1 MNAVLMHKEI
11 PVVDIKVDEESGVIL
26 GIDTVHNSEHL
37 PIGIPEQNSIID
49 RAEFNHWWTERSIP
63 ASRSGIKDALEE
75 LGIAST
81 RALLL
86 RCYGLSLSDQYWVKP
101 IDANLTWR
109 DINFFDN
116 PFSDDVGD
124 ILFGANKHKDVLDL
138 SSPDNTSVGDLKK
151 RWKII
156 NGKRCLVKGGSNP
169 FRQQPFNE
177 VIATKIMELLD
188 IPHVDYSVAWD
199 QGVPYSVCE
208 DFVTRDTEL
217 VPAWRILKVLKK
229 SNTDAQYQHLLKCC
243 AVLGIQNVVE
253 FLDRMIVLDYIIA
266 NEDRHL
272 NNFGAIRDANTLEWI
287 GMAPIYD
294 SGSSL
299 GFDKLPQ
306 QMKSEKEV
314 DCKPF
319 KKHHIEQLGLVTD
332 FSWID
337 FDKLIGVEDIIDEVF
352 SDNRASEFIDATR
365 IKAIKDSVE
374 RRICVLKYWASENR
388 L

>member
-1 MNAVLMHKEI
+1 MCS
-11 PVVDIKVDEESGVIL
+11 PY
-26 GIDTVHNSEHL
+26 
-37 PIGIPEQNSIID
+37 
-49 RAEFNHWWTERSIP
+49 
-63 ASRSGIKDALEE
+63 
-75 LGIAST
+75 ST
-81 RALLL
+81 T
-86 RCYGLSLSDQYWVKP
+86 
-101 IDANLTWR
+101 I
-109 DINFFDN
+109 
-116 PFSDDVGD
+116 
-124 ILFGANKHKDVLDL
+124 
-138 SSPDNTSVGDLKK
+138 GDLKK

-156 NGKRCLVKGGSNP
+156 DGKRCLVKGGSNP

-177 VIATKIMELLD
+177 VIAAKIMKLLD
-188 IPHVDYSVAWD
+188 IPHVDYAVVWD

-229 SNTDAQYQHLLKCC
+229 SNTDSQYQHLLRCC
-243 AVLGIQNVVE
+243 ATLGIQNAV
-253 FLDRMIVLDYIIA
+253 FFIDRMIVLDCIIA

-306 QMKSEKEV
+306 QMKSEKDV

-319 KKHHIEQLGLVTD
+319 KKRHIEQLGLVTD

-337 FDKLIGVEDIIDEVF
+337 FDKLNEVSDIIDDVF
-352 SDNRASEFIDATR
+352 SDSRATEFIDAVR
-365 IKAIKDSVE
+365 LKAIKDSVE
-374 RRICVLKYWASENR
+374 RRIDVLQSWASTK
-388 L
+388 

>member
-1 MNAVLMHKEI
+1 MIYTLMNKNN
-11 PVVDIKVDEESGVIL
+11 PVIDFETQMGTILRITDTWNEEY
-26 GIDTVHNSEHL
+26 L
-37 PIGIPEQNSIID
+37 PIGTRTKTGID
-49 RAEFNHWWTERSIP
+49 VKTLNHWWHGRSIP

-75 LGIAST
+75 LGIPNT
-81 RALLL
+81 KALLL

-101 IDANLTWR
+101 QNTDLSWR

-124 ILFGANKHKDVLDL
+124 VLFGANKRKDVLDL

-156 NGKRCLVKGGSNP
+156 DGKRCLVKGGSSP

-177 VIATKIMELLD
+177 VIAARIMGLLG
-188 IPHVDYSVAWD
+188 IPHVDYSIAWD

-229 SNTDAQYQHLLKCC
+229 SNTDSQYRRLVKCC
-243 AVLGIQNVVE
+243 TTLGIQNAVE
-253 FLDRMIVLDYIIA
+253 FLNRMIVLDYIIA

-272 NNFGAIRDANTLEWI
+272 NNFGAIRDANTLAWI

-294 SGSSL
+294 SGASL

-306 QMKSEKEV
+306 QMKSEK
-314 DCKPF
+314 DAACKPF
-319 KKHHIEQLGLVTD
+319 KKRHIEQLGLVTD
-332 FSWID
+332 FGWID
-337 FDKLIGVEDIIDEVF
+337 FDKLSGVRDIIEAAF
-352 SDNRASEFIDATR
+352 SDNRASEFIDAAR
-365 IKAIKDSVE
+365 IKAIEDSVE
-374 RRICVLKYWASENR
+374 RRIDVLKSWASAK
-388 L
+388 

>member
-1 MNAVLMHKEI
+1 MDAVLMHKEV
-11 PVVDIKVDEESGVIL
+11 PVVDIVFDEESGFIL
-26 GIDTVHNSEHL
+26 SIGTVHNNKHL
-37 PIGIPEQNSIID
+37 PIGVPEQNGVVD
-49 RAEFNHWWTERSIP
+49 RAEFNSWWTERSIP

-75 LGIAST
+75 LGVSNT
-81 RALLL
+81 KALLL

-101 IDANLTWR
+101 KDTNLSWC

-124 ILFGANKHKDVLDL
+124 VLFGTNKHKDVLDL

-156 NGKRCLVKGGSNP
+156 DGKRCLVKGGSNP

-177 VIATKIMELLD
+177 VIAARIMDLLS
-188 IPHVDYSVAWD
+188 IPYVDYSIAWD
-199 QGVPYSVCE
+199 QGGPYSVCE

-217 VPAWRILKVLKK
+217 VPARRILKALKK
-229 SNTDAQYQHLLKCC
+229 SNTDSQYQQLLKCC
-243 AVLGIQNVVE
+243 STLGIQNPVG
-253 FLDRMIVLDYIIA
+253 FLDRMIIIDYIIA

-306 QMKSEKEV
+306 QMKSEKDV
-314 DCKPF
+314 TCKPF
-319 KKHHIEQLGLVTD
+319 KKRHIEQLGLVTD
-332 FSWID
+332 FEWID
-337 FDKLIGVEDIIDEVF
+337 FSKLGEVGDIIETVF
-352 SDNRASEFIDATR
+352 SDNRATEFIDATR
-365 IKAIKDSVE
+365 IKAIENSVD
-374 RRICVLKYWASENR
+374 RRINVLKSWTSTK
-388 L
+388 

>member
-1 MNAVLMHKEI
+1 MDAVLMHKET
-11 PVVDIKVDEESGVIL
+11 PVVDIEIDEASAVIL
-26 GIDTVHNSEHL
+26 GIGNVHTSEHL
-37 PIGIPEQNSIID
+37 PIGISEQNGTID
-49 RAEFNHWWTERSIP
+49 RAELNAWWTERAIP
-63 ASRSGIKDALEE
+63 SNRSGIGEVLEE
-75 LGIAST
+75 LSASST
-81 RALLL
+81 KVLLL
-86 RCYGLSLSDQYWVKP
+86 YCHGLSLSDQYWLKP
-101 IDANLTWR
+101 KNVSLTWS
-109 DINFFDN
+109 DINFFEN
-116 PFSDDVGD
+116 PYSSDVGNV
-124 ILFGANKHKDVLDL
+124 IFGANKHKDVLDL
-138 SSPDNTSVGDLKK
+138 CSPDSTTIGDLKK

-156 NGKRCLVKGGSNP
+156 DGKRCLVKGGSNP

-177 VIATKIMELLD
+177 VIAAKIMDLLD

-199 QGVPYSVCE
+199 QSVPYSVCE

-217 VPAWRILKVLKK
+217 IPAWRILKALKK
-229 SNTDAQYQHLLKCC
+229 SNTDSQYQHLLKCC
-243 AVLGIQNVVE
+243 AVLGIQDAVE

-272 NNFGAIRDANTLEWI
+272 NNLGAIRDANTLEWL

-306 QMKSEKEV
+306 QMKSEKDV

-319 KKHHIEQLGLVTD
+319 KKRHIDQLALVTD

-337 FDKLIGVEDIIDEVF
+337 TNKLNDAGDIIDDVF
-352 SDNRASEFIDATR
+352 SDNRATEFIDAVR

-374 RRICVLKYWASENR
+374 RRIDVLKSWASR
-388 L
+388 S

>member
-1 MNAVLMHKEI
+1 MDAVLMHKET
-11 PVVDIKVDEESGVIL
+11 PVVDIKIDEASAAIL
-26 GIDTVHNSEHL
+26 GIGSVHNCEHL
-37 PIGIPEQNSIID
+37 PIGIPEYDGTVD
-49 RAEFNHWWTERSIP
+49 RAELNAWWTERAIP
-63 ASRSGIKDALEE
+63 KSRSGIEDALEE

-81 RALLL
+81 RDLLL
-86 RCYGLSLSDQYWVKP
+86 CCYGLSLSDQYWVKP
-101 IDANLTWR
+101 KDTNLTWC

-124 ILFGANKHKDVLDL
+124 ILFGTSRHKDVLDL
-138 SSPDNTSVGDLKK
+138 CSPDSTTIGDLKK

-156 NGKRCLVKGGSNP
+156 DGKRCLVKGGSNP

-177 VIATKIMELLD
+177 VIAAKIMELLD
-188 IPHVDYSVAWD
+188 IPHVDYAVVWD
-199 QGVPYSVCE
+199 QGVPYSVCK

-229 SNTDAQYQHLLKCC
+229 SNTDSQYQHLLRCC
-243 AVLGIQNVVE
+243 ATLGIQNAVF
-253 FLDRMIVLDYIIA
+253 FLDRMIVLDCIIA

-306 QMKSEKEV
+306 QMKSEKDV

-319 KKHHIEQLGLVTD
+319 KKRHIEQLGLVTD

-337 FDKLIGVEDIIDEVF
+337 FDKLNEVSDIIDDVF
-352 SDNRASEFIDATR
+352 SDSRATEFIDAVR
-365 IKAIKDSVE
+365 LKAIKDSVE
-374 RRICVLKYWASENR
+374 RRIDVLQSWASTK
-388 L
+388 

>member
-1 MNAVLMHKEI
+1 MDAVLMHKEI
-11 PVVDIKVDEESGVIL
+11 PVVDIVFDEESGFIL
-26 GIDTVHNSEHL
+26 SIGTVYNNKHL
-37 PIGIPEQNSIID
+37 PIGVPEQNGVVD
-49 RAEFNHWWTERSIP
+49 RAEFNSWWTERSIP

-75 LGIAST
+75 LGVSNT
-81 RALLL
+81 KALLL

-101 IDANLTWR
+101 KDTNLSWC

-124 ILFGANKHKDVLDL
+124 VLFGTNKHKDVLDL

-156 NGKRCLVKGGSNP
+156 DGKRCLVKGGSNP

-177 VIATKIMELLD
+177 VIASRIMDLLS
-188 IPHVDYSVAWD
+188 IPHVDYSIAWD

-217 VPAWRILKVLKK
+217 VPARRILKALKK
-229 SNTDAQYQHLLKCC
+229 SNTDSQYQQLLKCC
-243 AVLGIQNVVE
+243 SSLGIQTPVG
-253 FLDRMIVLDYIIA
+253 FLDRMIIIDYIIA
-266 NEDRHL
+266 NEDRHS

-306 QMKSEKEV
+306 QMKSEKDV
-314 DCKPF
+314 TCKPF
-319 KKHHIEQLGLVTD
+319 KKRHIEQLGLVTD
-332 FSWID
+332 FEWID
-337 FDKLIGVEDIIDEVF
+337 FSKLGEVGDIIEAVF
-352 SDNRASEFIDATR
+352 SDNRATEFIDATR
-365 IKAIKDSVE
+365 IKAIENSVD
-374 RRICVLKYWASENR
+374 RRINVLKSWTSTK
-388 L
+388 

>member
-1 MNAVLMHKEI
+1 MDAVLMHKET
-11 PVVDIKVDEESGVIL
+11 PVVDIKIDEASAAIL
-26 GIDTVHNSEHL
+26 GIGSVHNCEHL
-37 PIGIPEQNSIID
+37 PIGIPEYDGTVD
-49 RAEFNHWWTERSIP
+49 RAELNAWWTERAIP
-63 ASRSGIKDALEE
+63 KSRSGIKDALEE

-81 RALLL
+81 RDLLL
-86 RCYGLSLSDQYWVKP
+86 CCYGLSLSDQYWVKP
-101 IDANLTWR
+101 KDTNLTWC

-124 ILFGANKHKDVLDL
+124 ILFGTSRHKDVLDL
-138 SSPDNTSVGDLKK
+138 CSPDSTTIGDLKK

-156 NGKRCLVKGGSNP
+156 DGKRCLVKGGSNP

-177 VIATKIMELLD
+177 VIAAKIMELLD
-188 IPHVDYSVAWD
+188 IPHVDYAVVWD

-208 DFVTRDTEL
+208 DFVMRDTEL

-229 SNTDAQYQHLLKCC
+229 INTDSQYQRLLKCC
-243 AVLGIQNVVE
+243 ATLDIQNVTE
-253 FLDRMIVLDYIIA
+253 FLDRMIVLDCIIA

-272 NNFGAIRDANTLEWI
+272 NNFGAIRDANTLEWR
-287 GMAPIYD
+287 GMSPIYD

-306 QMKSEKEV
+306 QMKSEKDV

-319 KKHHIEQLGLVTD
+319 KKRHIEQLGLVTD

-337 FDKLIGVEDIIDEVF
+337 FDKLNEVSDIIDDVF
-352 SDNRASEFIDATR
+352 SDSRATEFIDAVR
-365 IKAIKDSVE
+365 LKAIKDSVE
-374 RRICVLKYWASENR
+374 RRIDVLQSWASTK
-388 L
+388 